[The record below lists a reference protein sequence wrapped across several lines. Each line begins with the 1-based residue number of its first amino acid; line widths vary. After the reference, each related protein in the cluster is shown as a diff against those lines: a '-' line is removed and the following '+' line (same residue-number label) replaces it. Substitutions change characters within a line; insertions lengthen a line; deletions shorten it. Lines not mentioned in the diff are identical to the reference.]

1 MPYALTP
8 EVRVNTYIDS
18 RQSAVQTVA
27 LRDGGYVT
35 VWSGAGV
42 GDQGY
47 GIFLQRFDA
56 RGIRVGGELLVNTI
70 TANSQRNPQ
79 ITLLADGGYAVIWDD
94 TVPGQT
100 GSLGL
105 FGQTFDATGARVG
118 ANVHISPVGSS
129 QEMTALPGGGY
140 VATWTQPVDYPWSGV
155 FARRI
160 DAAGQP
166 QGPAF
171 ALDTDI
177 EAVVP
182 SITAT
187 DFGFIAVWRAYNDGV
202 ATIAVQAFDASGA
215 RRGETIRIPRDGAST
230 HPEIVRLADGGF
242 ALVWTQLDGLYG
254 QILSDDGQ
262 PAGARFLIQGAPSSD
277 SLLHTVVATPDGGF
291 TVAWEHFRGLSQNSI
306 SVASFFADGGR
317 NGDTLLVRGP
327 GGTPGEPPSLAV
339 LASGDVI
346 LSYSRYVGNVADY
359 YDVFQ
364 VRLQRQDTSLNGSA
378 AADAL
383 SGDAG
388 ADRILGHGGDD
399 ILYGLGGNDVLI
411 GGAGND
417 RLDGGAGWDE
427 AVFTGA
433 SDRYKVFEA
442 ADGTW
447 NVRGPDGADL
457 LTGVEQLRF
466 DDKTIDLT
474 RMICFP
480 PAEAAPASPK
490 PDVFPDTA
498 FTLPP
503 SPDWGW

>member
-42 GDQGY
+42 GDLGY
-47 GIFLQRFDA
+47 GIFLQRFGA
-56 RGIRVGGELLVNTI
+56 SGVRVGGEILVNTI

-79 ITLLADGGYAVIWDD
+79 ITLLADGGYAVVWDD

-105 FGQTFDATGARVG
+105 FGQTFDASGARVG
-118 ANVHISPVGSS
+118 GNVHISPVGAS

-140 VATWTQPVDYPWSGV
+140 VVSWTQPVEYPSSGV

-166 QGPAF
+166 QEPAF
-171 ALDTDI
+171 PI
-177 EAVVP
+177 EAFQA
-182 SITAT
+182 SDAALTAT
-187 DFGFIAVWRAYNDGV
+187 DFGFIAVWRAYENGV
-202 ATIAVQAFDASGA
+202 ATIGVQAFDVYGA

-242 ALVWTQLDGLYG
+242 ALVWTEVDGLYG
-254 QILSDDGQ
+254 QILSSAGQ
-262 PAGARFLIQGAPSSD
+262 PAGARFLIEGAPSSS
-277 SLLHTVVATPDGGF
+277 SLLHAVVPTPDGGF
-291 TVAWEHFRGLSQNSI
+291 TVAWEHFRGMSQNSV
-306 SVASFFADGGR
+306 SVASFFADGSR

-327 GGTPGEPPSLAV
+327 AGTPGEPPGLAV
-339 LASGDVI
+339 LTSGDVI
-346 LSYSRYVGNVADY
+346 LSYSRYVGNIPDY

-364 VRLQRQDTSLNGSA
+364 VRLLRGDGSINGSS
-378 AADAL
+378 AADSL
-383 SGDAG
+383 SGGEG
-388 ADRILGHGGDD
+388 ADRILGHAGDD
-399 ILYGLGGNDVLI
+399 FLYGLNGDDVLI

-417 RLDGGAGWDE
+417 RLSGGEGWDE
-427 AVFTGA
+427 AVFAGA
-433 SDRYKVFEA
+433 SSRYKIFESP
-442 ADGTW
+442 DGTW
-447 NVRGPDGADL
+447 NARGLDGADV
-457 LTGVEQLRF
+457 LTGVELLRF

-480 PAEAAPASPK
+480 PAERASGKPEFTPEVAPVLLA
-490 PDVFPDTA
+490 
-498 FTLPP
+498 
-503 SPDWGW
+503 PDWDW